1 MTSERPARREV
12 DGRSAAV
19 EHCGPVVLEA
29 SSVSFRLV
37 YGDHE
42 LSFELPFEP
51 HVEDRVL
58 ALLSKPADK
67 GGTDR
72 AAQEFIQGL
81 VTIVTDMIERAPLP
95 PSEKQIAYAVQIAR
109 TLSLELPAEVL
120 QLRESMAAFLETH
133 APEYRRRR
141 SSERGA
147 LGPYPR

>member
-1 MTSERPARREV
+1 M
-12 DGRSAAV
+12 
-19 EHCGPVVLEA
+19 LEA

-42 LSFELPFEP
+42 FSVELPFEP

-58 ALLSKPADK
+58 ALLSKRTDK
-67 GGTDR
+67 AGPDR
-72 AAQEFIQGL
+72 AATEFVQGL
-81 VTIVTDMIERAPLP
+81 VAIVTDMLERAPMP

-109 TLSLELPAEVL
+109 TLNLELPAEVL
-120 QLRESMAAFLETH
+120 QLRESMTAFLEEH

-141 SSERGA
+141 ASERGA